1 MDSLSEAEIQALIAL
16 LELVCPK
23 ETPNN
28 NFYSFYPKTLDE
40 AASYFRKY
48 REDWTSAYASL
59 VAKGLLYQKGSQYK
73 LTETGLNLAHQMRD
87 ARPPIWYW
95 YKEFYLEAPNSP
107 AFAMFCERLY
117 GKSLCQDGFSD
128 MNQIEALLRLA
139 NLGEHNKVLDL
150 GCGNG
155 MITEYISDVTGACV
169 AGLDYIPEA
178 IAQAQKRTIAKP
190 GRLSFHV
197 GNLDNLPFPQ
207 RSFDCLI
214 AVDSLYMPN
223 DLDSTLA
230 QMQNLLI
237 PAGQMLV
244 FYSQMVWDVQS
255 SRDILKAEK
264 TPLGQALQKAGLAY
278 RTWDFSAETYALMQR
293 KRQLAEAM
301 RADFETEGRLFL
313 YNHLIAE
320 SESNPAPHD
329 PQTST
334 MSRYLYQVQT

>member
-1 MDSLSEAEIQALIAL
+1 MESLSEAEIQALIAH
-16 LELVCPK
+16 LELELPK

-59 VAKGLLYQKGSQYK
+59 TTKGLLLQKGSQHQ
-73 LTETGLNLAHQMRD
+73 LTKMGRALAQQFRD

-95 YKEFYLEAPNSP
+95 YKEFYLEAPNSQ
-107 AFAMFCERLY
+107 AFTRFCNRLY

-128 MNQIEALLRLA
+128 MAQIEALLRLA
-139 NLGEHNKVLDL
+139 KLGEDNKVLDL

-155 MITEYISDVTGACV
+155 MITEYIADATGACV
-169 AGLDYIPEA
+169 AGMDYIEEA
-178 IAQAQKRTIAKP
+178 IAQAQARTIAKR

-197 GNLDNLPFPQ
+197 GNLDNLPFPP

-214 AVDSLYMPN
+214 SIDSLYMPN

-230 QMQNLLI
+230 QMQELLI

-244 FYSQMVWDVQS
+244 FYSQMAGDAQNYQ
-255 SRDILKAEK
+255 DILQAES
-264 TPLGQALQKAGLAY
+264 TPLGQALLKAGLANC
-278 RTWDFSAETYALMQR
+278 THDFSAESYALLQR
-293 KRQLAEAM
+293 KRSIAEAM
-301 RADFETEGRLFL
+301 RAEFEAEGRSFL
-313 YNHLIAE
+313 YDHLVAE
-320 SESNPAPHD
+320 SERNPAPYD
-329 PQTST
+329 AQTSM
-334 MSRYLYQVQT
+334 MSRYLYQIQT